1 MPVLPSESRDAHDA
15 APQTR
20 QLRESFDDEA
30 APHDDT
36 TLKFTGRM
44 AVTDE
49 DAGGDPYN
57 RTGRFRRVV
66 R

>member
-1 MPVLPSESRDAHDA
+1 MPVLPSENRDAQDA
-15 APQTR
+15 ASHPQQTPEV
-20 QLRESFDDEA
+20 LDEEA

-36 TLKFTGRM
+36 TLKFRGRIE
-44 AVTDE
+44 VTDE

-57 RTGRFRRVV
+57 RMGRFRRVV